1 MKPVIGQIRSLKYKD
16 ILGHSEHLIVS
27 PPTYNLRHT
36 LRKKIVTVTVFTF
49 SFGLK
54 VHYNQDD
61 RKCTVIWTVLT
72 KNVVFTE
79 GTHVH
84 RLQATRINLRLTR
97 LMQTC
102 D

>member
-1 MKPVIGQIRSLKYKD
+1 MSGSYSR
-16 ILGHSEHLIVS
+16 
-27 PPTYNLRHT
+27 T

-84 RLQATRINLRLTR
+84 RLQATRINLRLMHTY
-97 LMQTC
+97 